1 MNFTLAA
8 PCHFGLE
15 SVVKYELQKIGAEEI
30 NASDGKVTFTGD
42 ERMIA
47 RANIRLASAERVR
60 IVLAESY
67 ADSFPELIAAV
78 DSIPWDEYIGRDDAF
93 QVKGSALDSKLSSV
107 PKLQA
112 TVKKSAVN
120 RLCET
125 YGMSFCAETGPMHQ
139 IEFVLRKNAVSVYL
153 DTSGEGLHKRGYRRN
168 SNVAPIKETLA
179 SGIID
184 LARIRRQSRV
194 MDPFCGSGTI
204 LIESVF
210 KAADIAPGLNR
221 RFAAEGWNG
230 LPGAGDSINT
240 NWKSMWDEERLAA
253 KAEIG
258 KDIEFSA
265 EGFDYDPECVAL
277 TLDNAKKAGVRNRV
291 GAKNRDFSD
300 FKQEDGVI
308 ITNPPYGER
317 LLEIKEAE
325 KLYRMMGERFAADR
339 EHPAYIIS
347 PHEEF
352 EKFFGKKAAKK
363 RKLYNG
369 MIKCFLYMY
378 Y

>member
-15 SVVKYELQKIGAEEI
+15 SVVKYELQKIGAENI

-42 ERMIA
+42 ERLIA

-60 IVLAESY
+60 ILLADAY
-67 ADSFPELIAAV
+67 ADSFSELIAAV
-78 DSIPWDEYIGRDDAF
+78 DAIPWDEYIGRDDAF
-93 QVKGSALDSKLSSV
+93 NVKGSSLDSALTSV

-112 TVKKSAVN
+112 TIKKSAVN
-120 RLCET
+120 RLCER

-139 IEFVLRKNAVSVYL
+139 IEFTIRKNAIAVYL
-153 DTSGEGLHKRGYRRN
+153 DTSGDGLHKRGYRKN

-184 LARIRRQSRV
+184 LARIRRQGAV
-194 MDPFCGSGTI
+194 IDPFCGSGTI

-210 KAADIAPGLNR
+210 KAANIAPGLNR
-221 RFAAEGWNG
+221 RFAVERWENI
-230 LPGAGDSINT
+230 PGSDITPEQWTSL
-240 NWKSMWDEERLAA
+240 WDEERHAA
-253 KAEIG
+253 KAEIN
-258 KDIEFSA
+258 KDIDFNA
-265 EGFDYDPECVAL
+265 NGFDYDPECVAL
-277 TLDNAKKAGVRNRV
+277 TLDNAKKAGVINRV
-291 GAKNRDFSD
+291 NVKNRDLSD
-300 FKQEDGVI
+300 FVQTDGVV

-325 KLYRMMGERFAADR
+325 KLYRQMGERFAADR
-339 EHPAYIIS
+339 EYPAYIIS

-352 EKFFGKKAAKK
+352 ERFFGKKASKK